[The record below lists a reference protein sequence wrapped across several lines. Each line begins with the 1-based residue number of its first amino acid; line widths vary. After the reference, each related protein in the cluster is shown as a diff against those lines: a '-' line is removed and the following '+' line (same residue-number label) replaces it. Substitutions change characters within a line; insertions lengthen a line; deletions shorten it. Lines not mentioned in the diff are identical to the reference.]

1 MTEEW
6 QELIGAELAGFRLAK
21 LIGVGG
27 QAAVFLGINDARRGQ
42 RRAIKVVVPLLA
54 RDRTFEARF
63 LEEAEVLERLSHPN
77 IVAFRDVRIAPA
89 TRGHESIG
97 GGARFMAL
105 ELELLEGHSLRE
117 VADAGYELKPWKVLE
132 WIAQAA
138 DGLAAAHALGV
149 IHRDI
154 KPGNIFLCDDG
165 AVKIIDFGIARAISR
180 ADAESGGRLT
190 KTGHIAGTT
199 LFIAPELWRRADATP
214 AVDIYALGLTLA
226 QLLLRRHPFFGLDGT
241 PPYDAAIMMGHL
253 DDDLRE
259 HLRTEAGPLPRTLQ
273 DIILRLCARDPAER
287 PPSAEQAAR
296 EMRQVAQVLERESA
310 NRAVASHAIPSVQD
324 LFTGVR
330 RGVERFGA
338 FVESHPA
345 PAAKPPGVNS
355 RQAAAKHEYDPLR
368 RSRIRIIALG
378 LVATAVIALAGITAM
393 VQTLLSPASDPLGA
407 GAQPT
412 ASAEVGGAALASDP
426 IAPAELLIRT
436 DIASGHLFVDGEDYG
451 PISVGPEV
459 YLELPG
465 GRHRCEVRV
474 GGTAVVALEVSLQP
488 GITTEILLAQPSGHR

>member
-154 KPGNIFLCDDG
+154 KPGNIFI
-165 AVKIIDFGIARAISR
+165 V
-180 ADAESGGRLT
+180 
-190 KTGHIAGTT
+190 
-199 LFIAPELWRRADATP
+199 
-214 AVDIYALGLTLA
+214 
-226 QLLLRRHPFFGLDGT
+226 
-241 PPYDAAIMMGHL
+241 
-253 DDDLRE
+253 
-259 HLRTEAGPLPRTLQ
+259 
-273 DIILRLCARDPAER
+273 
-287 PPSAEQAAR
+287 
-296 EMRQVAQVLERESA
+296 
-310 NRAVASHAIPSVQD
+310 
-324 LFTGVR
+324 
-330 RGVERFGA
+330 
-338 FVESHPA
+338 
-345 PAAKPPGVNS
+345 
-355 RQAAAKHEYDPLR
+355 
-368 RSRIRIIALG
+368 
-378 LVATAVIALAGITAM
+378 
-393 VQTLLSPASDPLGA
+393 
-407 GAQPT
+407 
-412 ASAEVGGAALASDP
+412 
-426 IAPAELLIRT
+426 
-436 DIASGHLFVDGEDYG
+436 
-451 PISVGPEV
+451 
-459 YLELPG
+459 
-465 GRHRCEVRV
+465 
-474 GGTAVVALEVSLQP
+474 
-488 GITTEILLAQPSGHR
+488 